1 MNERLFDKIDRLARE
16 SGIKEVTPAIRR
28 FAFAIRKDQC
38 DTIEK
43 MLGPKDKI
51 DAMVSILKNETN
63 ENLTN

>member
-1 MNERLFDKIDRLARE
+1 MNERLFDRIDRLARE

-28 FAFAIRKDQC
+28 FALSNRKDQC

-43 MLGPKDKI
+43 MLLPKDTV
-51 DAMVSILKNETN
+51 DAIASYLKNESN